1 MIFKSYNFCQNETKI
16 CDNCLHVSVS
26 FGNFWWFTW
35 FLSFFQNINIC
46 KIKVKIWHHEKNI
59 LYTEWN
65 QYNTCLEFG
74 TVWPSDPA
82 VWGIALVGNI
92 KHSEAGTPFLL
103 ESYVRYLCL
112 VLFFIIIEIVN
123 SEGRFDINREF
134 PRWFFAEGNLLLP

>member
-1 MIFKSYNFCQNETKI
+1 MKQKSVTIVCMCQLVLAIFDGTHNFFHFSKI
-16 CDNCLHVSVS
+16 P
-26 FGNFWWFTW
+26 G
-35 FLSFFQNINIC
+35 INIC